1 MRLPSPLATTL
12 LIVGAC
18 VAYLQ
23 IRSYLYSHPLDE
35 DAAAPAFALLD
46 LAAPHDTVRL
56 ADYRGQVLILEAWA
70 RSCENCKYSMPRLDS
85 LAGTYAERGVQ
96 VLHIALEEMAD
107 SASMRQFLKDYA
119 GSGTRGAVDDN
130 RAFQASYSVTGLP
143 TGYLVDRRGRLR
155 WQGYSAADEL
165 SRASG
170 RRLMEAMLAEQ

>member
-12 LIVGAC
+12 LIVGAGA
-18 VAYLQ
+18 AYLQ
-23 IRSYLYSHPLDE
+23 VQSYLSGHPLDE
-35 DAAAPAFALLD
+35 DSAAPAFALPD

-56 ADYRGQVLILEAWA
+56 TDYRGQVLILEAWA
-70 RSCENCKYSMPRLDS
+70 RSCENCRYSMPRLDS
-85 LAGTYAERGVQ
+85 LAETYAARGVQ

-107 SASMRQFLKDYA
+107 SLPMRQFLRDYA
-119 GSGTRGAVDDN
+119 DGGTRVAVDDN
-130 RAFQASYSVTGLP
+130 RAFQSSYSVTGLP

-170 RRLMEAMLAEQ
+170 RRLMETMLAEQ